1 MTTFSRSKI
10 GVAASGFAWFLL
22 AILTFA
28 PATLTALDLSPA
40 LVLTPANLSARE
52 KKALTMLLEEV
63 EKRTQIRWMQTNA
76 WPASA
81 KAIIVVSPAAAL
93 NEVGVDVPSALLNEP
108 GAKTAEGFRIRVTK
122 GKSGPLVFVVGN
134 DSRGVLFGVGRLL
147 RELRMQPGRVTL
159 ADNFSVT
166 NAPKYPLRGHQLGYR
181 PKTNS
186 YDAWDLDRWE
196 QYFRDLAVFG
206 CNAIELIPPRSDD
219 DANSP
224 HFPRPP
230 MEMMT
235 GMSRLADDYGLDVW
249 IWYPAMDKDY
259 SDARTVDYALNEW
272 GEVFKKLPRID
283 AVFVPGGDPGHTQPK
298 FLMALLEKQTANL
311 HRYHPQAQMWVSP
324 QSFNQEWLD
333 EFIGILRRDQ
343 PAWLSGVVF
352 GPQVRGS
359 LAQLRALV
367 PARYPIRHYPDITHS
382 RQCEYPVPDWDTAF
396 AITEGRECI
405 NPRPLGE
412 AAIFRATQPG
422 TIGFL
427 TYSEGCNDDVN
438 KFIWSGLGW
447 DPDQSPAKILR
458 EYSRY
463 FIGDRFT
470 ENFAQ
475 GLLAL
480 ERDWSGPLLANGGV
494 LKTLAQFQ
502 SMEKSASPRT
512 LKNWRFQQALFRA
525 YYDAYTRVRLE
536 RETRVEASV
545 IEKLRAATKLGSENA
560 MRDAEF
566 ILERGTKE
574 IVAADLRRRILELAE
589 DLYQSIRMQLSV
601 EKYKAIAVDRGAM
614 LDTVDYP
621 LNNRRWLKERFTAL
635 RRLDSEAARL
645 AGLDEIVNWT
655 NPGPGGFYDD
665 LGNVA
670 HQPHLV
676 KGPGF
681 ERDPAF
687 LESPRV
693 GFEEGDVVDEPDE
706 KPEGAWRSSWLDHA
720 ESLFDAPVQLHYEK
734 LDSSAQ
740 YRLRVVYGG
749 DSPKK
754 KIRLAA
760 NGTIEIHP
768 FIQKPFPLRPIEFD
782 VPRAATRSGELTLSW
797 FREPRQAGNGRGC
810 QISEVWLLKK

>member
-1 MTTFSRSKI
+1 MIVTFS
-10 GVAASGFAWFLL
+10 AAK
-22 AILTFA
+22 TF
-28 PATLTALDLSPA
+28 ALDLSKA
-40 LVLTPANLSARE
+40 QVVTPASRSARE
-52 KKALTMLLEEV
+52 RKAVTMLVEEV
-63 EKRTQIRWMQTNA
+63 EKRTQIRWAQSDARSET
-76 WPASA
+76 A
-81 KAIIVVSPAAAL
+81 KVVIAVGPAASLREFGGEFASEL
-93 NEVGVDVPSALLNEP
+93 ANESFANAP
-108 GAKTAEGFRIRVTK
+108 EGFRIRIK
-122 GKSGPLVFVVGN
+122 KRKSTATVFVIGN

-147 RELRMQPGRVTL
+147 RELRMQPGRITL
-159 ADNFSVT
+159 AGDFT
-166 NAPKYPLRGHQLGYR
+166 ITTAPKYPLRGHQLGYR

-219 DANSP
+219 DADSP

-272 GEVFKKLPRID
+272 AEVFKKLPRID

-298 FLMALLEKQTANL
+298 FLMTLLERQTTNL
-311 HRYHPQAQMWVSP
+311 HRFHPKAQMWVSP
-324 QSFNQEWLD
+324 QSFSQEWFD
-333 EFIGILRRDQ
+333 EFIGILRNEQ
-343 PAWLSGVVF
+343 PAWLIGVVF

-367 PARYPIRHYPDITHS
+367 PARYPIRHYPDITHT
-382 RQCEYPVPDWDTAF
+382 RQCQYAVPDWDTAF

-412 AAIFRATQPG
+412 AAIFHATQPG

-447 DPDQSPAKILR
+447 APDQSPAKILR

-463 FIGDRFT
+463 FIGEKFSERF
-470 ENFAQ
+470 AD

-480 ERDWSGPLLANGGV
+480 ERDWRGPLLANREV
-494 LKTLAQFQ
+494 LKTFAQFQ
-502 SMEKSASPRT
+502 AMEKSASPRE

-525 YYDAYTRVRLE
+525 YYDAYTRIRLE
-536 RETRVEASV
+536 HETRVEARALDA
-545 IEKLRAATKLGSENA
+545 LRGATKRGAENA
-560 MRDAEF
+560 MRDAEA
-566 ILERGTKE
+566 ILDRGAEK
-574 IVAADLRRRILELAE
+574 IVAAGLRRRIFELAE
-589 DLYQSIRMQLSV
+589 ELYQSIRAQLSV

-621 LNNRRWLKERFTAL
+621 LNNRRWLKERFAAL

-645 AGLDEIVNWT
+645 RGLDEIMNWT

-665 LGNVA
+665 LGNIA
-670 HQPHLV
+670 RQPHLV
-676 KGPGF
+676 KGAGL

-687 LESPRV
+687 LESSRV

-706 KPEGAWRSSWLDHA
+706 KPEGALRYSWLDHA
-720 ESLFDAPVQLHYEK
+720 ESLFDAPLRMRYTN
-734 LDSSAQ
+734 LDPSAQ

-754 KIRLAA
+754 KIRLVA
-760 NGTIEIHP
+760 NADVEIHP
-768 FIQKPFPLRPIEFD
+768 FISKPFPFKPIEFD
-782 VPRAATRSGELTLSW
+782 VPRQATRGGTLDLSW
-797 FREPRQAGNGRGC
+797 FREPAQGGNGRGC
-810 QISEVWLLKK
+810 QVSEVWLLKR